1 MKEEEL
7 LEALESQASRIGV
20 LPVLSLL
27 LDRVCRGMYLEIF
40 ADLCDLVSALTDGAP
55 DMPRQI
61 PAESVKIPAD
71 FGSIAGRDGNGRGC
85 MI

>member
-7 LEALESQASRIGV
+7 LEALETQASRVGA

-27 LDRVCRGMYLEIF
+27 LDRVCQGMYLEIF
-40 ADLCDLVSALTDGAP
+40 ADLCDLVSALTDGTP

-61 PAESVKIPAD
+61 PAKTVTRPAD
-71 FGSIAGRDGNGRGC
+71 FGGVAVHGGA
-85 MI
+85 